1 MKIGIIQASSQKEKN
16 AVMEACVR
24 EAVPQEYEVINFG
37 VFGGMDAEISYVQAA
52 VCISLLLE
60 SRSVD
65 FIVTGCSSGQ
75 GMMLACN
82 SLPGVLCGYVEHVTD
97 AFLFGRINDGNAVSY
112 PLGMGWGWSGEI
124 NFRETMRALFK
135 GPMGSGY
142 PPRDAERKRRDARQ
156 LKDINGLCKRP
167 LEDVLPLL
175 DEENLRAVLGYE
187 PVCRYVRNHGTD
199 ERLLEVP
206 VALSTNLKQ
215 MPETYTT

>member
-97 AFLFGRINDGNAVSY
+97 AFLFGRINGGNAVSY
-112 PLGMGWGWSGEI
+112 PLGTGWGWGGEI
-124 NFRETMRALFK
+124 NFRETMRALFD
-135 GPMGSGY
+135 GPVGCGY
-142 PPRDAERKRRDARQ
+142 PPGDAQRKRRDAGQ
-156 LKDINGLCKRP
+156 VKDMNGVCKRP
-167 LEDVLPLL
+167 LADVLPLL
-175 DEENLRAVLGYE
+175 DEGNLQAALDYE
-187 PVCRYVRNHGTD
+187 PVYEYVMRHGRD
-199 ERLLEVP
+199 KGLLELMERL
-206 VALSTNLKQ
+206 KGR
-215 MPETYTT
+215 